1 MESWRINNDICPA
14 TSIGMITSIASHG
27 QGVLETGPVSRCYGG
42 AEEDTASKAWVYS
55 KRKPPRRSLPSI
67 SLVSSHT
74 YGRLS
79 QRANTDSTR
88 PPASAVHRS
97 AHAARALS
105 PPPAR
110 AIRAWGCSEH
120 TIRREG
126 KGAVSRLYTNIQVA
140 GNTVRVILGVGLLR
154 EYTLEGGRF
163 AGERERACTCASAHV
178 CVRQRARSAACACV
192 LVLMWGSEGR
202 LEHTSAG
209 GRFAAAPCGALTI
222 SEC

>member
-88 PPASAVHRS
+88 PPASRRS
-97 AHAARALS
+97 APQRARRTRSLA
-105 PPPAR
+105 PTGP
-110 AIRAWGCSEH
+110 GD
-120 TIRREG
+120 
-126 KGAVSRLYTNIQVA
+126 Q
-140 GNTVRVILGVGLLR
+140 GVGLLR
-154 EYTLEGGRF
+154 AYDTKGG
-163 AGERERACTCASAHV
+163 
-178 CVRQRARSAACACV
+178 
-192 LVLMWGSEGR
+192 
-202 LEHTSAG
+202 
-209 GRFAAAPCGALTI
+209 
-222 SEC
+222 